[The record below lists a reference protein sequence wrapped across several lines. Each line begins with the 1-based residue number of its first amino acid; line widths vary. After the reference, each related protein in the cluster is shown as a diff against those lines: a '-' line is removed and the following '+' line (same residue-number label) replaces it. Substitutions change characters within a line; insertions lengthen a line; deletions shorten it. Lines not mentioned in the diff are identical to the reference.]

1 MSMGEPT
8 NKVTEVCKLK
18 FEDFRKKH
26 SIDASTFFIS
36 HFGELSQE
44 MVNDLSI
51 ETEQKMI
58 QFGDKKVVVKKAFNI
73 LVEGL
78 QNIRLHGAK
87 DKNGIQTSFLKIAKE
102 ELTYKILMGNL
113 VANSNIKSI
122 SEKINTINSSD
133 LRQIKEMYV
142 ATLTNG
148 IISKKGGAGLGFIT
162 MAMKSKNN
170 LDFNFDPINSDIS
183 CFSVELILNRL

>member
-1 MSMGEPT
+1 MGHPT

-18 FEDFRKKH
+18 FEDFKKKH
-26 SIDASTFFIS
+26 SIDTSTFFVS

-44 MVNDLSI
+44 MVNDISI

-58 QFGDKKVVVKKAFNI
+58 QSGDKKVVVKKAFNI

-87 DKNGIQTSFLKIAKE
+87 DKNGIQTSFLKIAKD
-102 ELTYKILMGNL
+102 ELAYKILMGNL
-113 VANSNIKSI
+113 VSNNSIKTI
-122 SEKINTINSSD
+122 SDKINLINSSD
-133 LRQIKEMYV
+133 LKQIKEMYV

-170 LDFNFDPINSDIS
+170 LDFNFEPINSDIS
-183 CFSVELILNRL
+183 CFSVELILNRQ

>member
-1 MSMGEPT
+1 MGHPT

-18 FEDFRKKH
+18 FEDFKKKH
-26 SIDASTFFIS
+26 SIDTSTFFVS

-44 MVNDLSI
+44 MVNDISI

-58 QFGDKKVVVKKAFNI
+58 QSGDKKVVVKKAFNI

-87 DKNGIQTSFLKIAKE
+87 DKNGIQTSFLKIAKD
-102 ELTYKILMGNL
+102 ELAYKILMGNL
-113 VANSNIKSI
+113 VSNDSIKTI
-122 SEKINTINSSD
+122 SDKINLINSSD
-133 LRQIKEMYV
+133 LKQIKEMYV

-170 LDFNFDPINSDIS
+170 LDFNFEPINSDIS
-183 CFSVELILNRL
+183 CFSVELILNRQ

>member
-1 MSMGEPT
+1 MGEPT

-87 DKNGIQTSFLKIAKE
+87 DKNGVQTSFLKIAKE

>member
-1 MSMGEPT
+1 MSMGHPT

-18 FEDFRKKH
+18 FEDFKKKH
-26 SIDASTFFIS
+26 SIDTSTFFVS

-44 MVNDLSI
+44 MVNDISI

-58 QFGDKKVVVKKAFNI
+58 QSGDKKVVVKKAFNI

-87 DKNGIQTSFLKIAKE
+87 DKNGIQTSFLKIAKD
-102 ELTYKILMGNL
+102 ELAYKILMGNL
-113 VANSNIKSI
+113 VSNNSIKTI
-122 SEKINTINSSD
+122 SDKINLINSSD
-133 LRQIKEMYV
+133 LKQIKEMYV

-170 LDFNFDPINSDIS
+170 LDFNFEPINSDIS
-183 CFSVELILNRL
+183 CFSVELILNRQ

>member
-1 MSMGEPT
+1 MSMGHPK
-8 NKVTEVCKLK
+8 NKVAEVCKLK
-18 FEDFRKKH
+18 FEDFKKKH
-26 SIDASTFFIS
+26 SIESSNFFVS

-44 MVNDLSI
+44 MVNDISI
-51 ETEQKMI
+51 DTEQKMI
-58 QFGDKKVVVKKAFNI
+58 QSGDKKVVVKKAFNI

-87 DKNGIQTSFLKIAKE
+87 DTNGIQTSFLKIARDD
-102 ELTYKILMGNL
+102 TAYKILLGNL
-113 VANSNIKSI
+113 VTNNSIKII
-122 SEKINTINSSD
+122 SDKINLINSSD
-133 LRQIKEMYV
+133 LKKIKEMYV

-170 LDFNFDPINSDIS
+170 LDFNFEPIDADIS
-183 CFSVELILNRL
+183 CFTVELILNRA

>member
-26 SIDASTFFIS
+26 AIDASTFFIS

-113 VANSNIKSI
+113 VTNSSIKSI

-133 LRQIKEMYV
+133 LKQIKEMYV

-170 LDFNFDPINSDIS
+170 LDFNFDSINSDIS